1 MTITKNSDNKISI
14 DKVNYVPIYMYKNSN
29 SSLHKFKILDIE
41 KTINEYDS
49 GLNTSIGL
57 TTYNNLK
64 KQLEKIKSILG
75 EEIN

>member
-1 MTITKNSDNKISI
+1 
-14 DKVNYVPIYMYKNSN
+14 MYKNQNSN
-29 SSLHKFKILDIE
+29 LHKFKILDIE
-41 KTINEYDS
+41 KTIQDYDS

-64 KQLEKIKSILG
+64 KQLDKIKSILG